1 MPPPLT
7 SHDARHHTMP
17 SKPCRPHFLPATWQP
32 NRSASCMLCPG
43 GRGTG
48 RGISQAVGERGSVW
62 GGTQGR
68 APASASCRGLTSGQA
83 EDDGGVEGVASAQ
96 RVHHAGR
103 REGLGVEQLSV
114 GAQGVGPLLGPGA
127 HQRRPAG
134 RALRLAGWEPP
145 LGSPPL
151 AHPLSPGQTPSPGPP
166 TSHTPTPPFLG
177 APAHPFLTRLY
188 RPLRASAADWNP
200 KCLATSL
207 LTNTCGQRETITLTL
222 VPAQFLP
229 PAAAHGPES
238 APPTWPPQ
246 PHNSM
251 SLPRGNT
258 LSCLLTVCQDPAC
271 ESGTHPGLSVL
282 RARSFLPIETPKRA
296 WSAIL
301 G

>member
-1 MPPPLT
+1 
-7 SHDARHHTMP
+7 MP

-166 TSHTPTPPFLG
+166 TSRTPTPPLPGCPSSPFPHAAIQ
-177 APAHPFLTRLY
+177 APQGLRRRLEPQVFGHIFADKHLWAAGDHHPDSS
-188 RPLRASAADWNP
+188 PSSVSP
-200 KCLATSL
+200 TS
-207 LTNTCGQRETITLTL
+207 
-222 VPAQFLP
+222 
-229 PAAAHGPES
+229 S
-238 APPTWPPQ
+238 
-246 PHNSM
+246 
-251 SLPRGNT
+251 
-258 LSCLLTVCQDPAC
+258 
-271 ESGTHPGLSVL
+271 
-282 RARSFLPIETPKRA
+282 RA
-296 WSAIL
+296 WPRVCSSHVATPTP
-301 G
+301 